1 MKSQVM
7 TLAWKIFKNEK
18 NDVTFSEALKL
29 AWKVVKHQ
37 NMADDFYFF
46 QSSSVKFQGV
56 KKWFAEKEFYGRNKK
71 DLAFMSVRSIS
82 INSLLEETDKAVKLE
97 IATPYGISAKWYP
110 KSVLV

>member
-29 AWKVVKHQ
+29 AWKVVKRQ

-46 QSSSVKFQGV
+46 HSSILQ
-56 KKWFAEKEFYGRNKK
+56 
-71 DLAFMSVRSIS
+71 M
-82 INSLLEETDKAVKLE
+82 
-97 IATPYGISAKWYP
+97 
-110 KSVLV
+110 

>member
-29 AWKVVKHQ
+29 AWKIVKRQ

-46 QSSSVKFQGV
+46 HSSNVKF
-56 KKWFAEKEFYGRNKK
+56 KELRNGSLRKNFTDANKK
-71 DLAFMSVRSIS
+71 ELAFMSVSAIS
-82 INSLLEETDKAVKLE
+82 INELLEETEKAVKLE
-97 IATPYGISAKWYP
+97 IVTILWNIY
-110 KSVLV
+110 